1 MPLSGDEVSCG
12 PGTVASTQSLR
23 FALDSTHQVIAGPQK
38 RGNREDLKASID
50 ELVHLAQIADRA
62 GVDSFWSI
70 EDPDGWDAIAMLSV
84 LARETDRIRVGP
96 GVLNPY
102 YRHPSLIAASI
113 STLDAISDGRAFL
126 GFGRGQTEWYERALG
141 MEIGSPLAAM
151 EESFQL
157 LRQWFERPW
166 HAQAAPDAMQF
177 RVRTWE
183 RVMGPVQ
190 PHVPIYLAAAGPRAM
205 SLAARYAD
213 GVIFN
218 NLTSVTFME
227 RAIRSVKEEV
237 AAAGRNP
244 EAMSFFARSN
254 VTITDDPEAI
264 CERAKATIATIHV
277 LPGMDRLLESP
288 GFDTESIL
296 AKVRDEMKTMEVLE
310 RGGNFPELRRA
321 GDLDAARKH
330 IPLDLMR
337 ELVVAGPVEE
347 VRKRLRR
354 FREIGVTDVFLAKPP
369 ESDPVERLI
378 EIVGDLSSP

>member
-1 MPLSGDEVSCG
+1 MPLSGDDGSGG
-12 PGTVASTQSLR
+12 PDTVAKPQPLR
-23 FALDSTHQVIAGPQK
+23 LALDSTHRFISGPQK
-38 RGNREDLKASID
+38 RGNREDLRASID
-50 ELVHLAQIADRA
+50 ALVHLAQIADRA

-84 LARETDRIRVGP
+84 LARETERIRVGP

-141 MEIGSPLAAM
+141 MKIGSPLAAM

-166 HAQAAPDAMQF
+166 HAHAAPDATQF

-190 PHVPIYLAAAGPRAM
+190 PQVPIYLAAAGPRAM

-227 RAIRSVKEEV
+227 RAIRSVKEE
-237 AAAGRNP
+237 AAASGRDP
-244 EAMSFFARSN
+244 EVMSFFARSN

-264 CERAKATIATIHV
+264 YERAKSTLATIHV
-277 LPGMDRLLESP
+277 LPGMDCLLESP
-288 GFDTESIL
+288 GFDTESII

-321 GDLDAARKH
+321 GDLAAARKL
-330 IPLDLMR
+330 IPLGLMR

-354 FREIGVTDVFLAKPP
+354 FHEIGVTDVFLATPPKP
-369 ESDPVERLI
+369 EPVERLVD
-378 EIVGDLSSP
+378 IVSDLSLQ